1 MSFTNRSPAC
11 VLALLLCVVSAVPL
25 RGQSVLSLAGQWK
38 AGADAKAI
46 AGNGFEPLD
55 RWKAAVAAGDRAA
68 LAALYSS
75 SPGAFTQTPQ
85 GTSTDPSEEPE
96 FWTRLHSSGLQAI
109 NPKILEATAPQA
121 GVVVLVLRVDIT
133 VRKGDQALQEIVSS
147 TQVWAQQGA
156 GWYIYRSKRSD
167 LLPRPP
173 IRLPEPA
180 KPNPQLYPDPSEAH
194 KDLEAALAVARK
206 DHKRV
211 LVVFGGNWCYDC
223 HVLDTTFHSREIQP
237 LVTAGYHV
245 VHVNIGEYNSNLD
258 IAQRC
263 DVVLDKGVPALAVL
277 DGEGHVITSQKQG
290 EFESAVK
297 IGIADVTRFLK
308 QWAPNTA
315 R

>member
-1 MSFTNRSPAC
+1 MSFSNRSSGWM
-11 VLALLLCVVSAVPL
+11 LALLLCVPSILPL
-25 RGQSVLSLAGQWK
+25 GAQWK
-38 AGADAKAI
+38 AGADASAI
-46 AGNGFEPLD
+46 ATNGFEPLD

-75 SPGAFTQTPQ
+75 SRGAFTQTPQ
-85 GTSTDPSEEPE
+85 GRTTDPGEEPE

-121 GVVVLVLRVDIT
+121 GVVVLRLRIDVT
-133 VRKGDQALQEIVSS
+133 LRRAGQTQQEIVPS
-147 TQVWAQQGA
+147 TQVWVQQGA
-156 GWYIYRSKRSD
+156 DWQIYQSQRTD
-167 LLPRPP
+167 VLPRPA

-180 KPNPQLYPDPSEAH
+180 RPNPQLYPDPSEAH
-194 KDLEAALAVARK
+194 KDLDAALVAARK

-223 HVLDTTFHSREIQP
+223 HVLDTTFHSKEIQP

-245 VHVNIGEYNSNLD
+245 VHVNIGEYNNNLD

-277 DGEGHVITSQKQG
+277 NAEGHVITSQKQG

-297 IGIADVTRFLK
+297 IGLADVTRFLK
-308 QWAPNTA
+308 QWAPA
-315 R
+315 PR

>member
-1 MSFTNRSPAC
+1 M
-11 VLALLLCVVSAVPL
+11 LALLLCVASAMPL
-25 RGQSVLSLAGQWK
+25 TGQSALPPAGQWK
-38 AGADAKAI
+38 AGADANAI
-46 AGNGFEPLD
+46 AANGFEPLD

-75 SPGAFTQTPQ
+75 SPGAFTKTPQ
-85 GTSTDPSEEPE
+85 GRSTDPGEEPE
-96 FWTRLHSSGLQAI
+96 FWTRLYSSGLQAI

-121 GVVVLVLRVDIT
+121 GVVVLRLRIDVT
-133 VRKGDQALQEIVSS
+133 LRQAGQTQQEIVSS
-147 TQVWAQQGA
+147 TQVWVQQGTA
-156 GWYIYRSKRSD
+156 WQIYQSQRTD
-167 LLPRPP
+167 ALPRPA

-180 KPNPQLYPDPSEAH
+180 RPNPQLYPDPSEAH
-194 KDLEAALAVARK
+194 KDLEAALVAARK

-223 HVLDTTFHSREIQP
+223 HVLDTTFHSKEIQP
-237 LVTAGYHV
+237 LVTVGYHV

-258 IAQRC
+258 IAERC

-277 DGEGHVITSQKQG
+277 DGEGHVITSQKHG

-297 IGIADVTRFLK
+297 IGIADVTRFLR
-308 QWAPNTA
+308 QWAPNPA